1 MFHFQEREV
10 KTEGEEKMKMKRRRG
25 NWSSKKMAKV
35 RG

>member
-10 KTEGEEKMKMKRRRG
+10 KIEGEVKMKMKRRRE
-25 NWSSKKMAKV
+25 NWSSKKMVKV